1 MKKLFVFMMIT
12 MMVGFATDLSAQKKG
27 REVVCF
33 KSNMDCGDCE
43 KTLYDHLRF
52 EKGIKD
58 LKVDH
63 ASNTIFIEYKAKKN
77 TDEGFAKAIEKKGFK
92 AEKISKEKY
101 KEIVAHSKKQE
112 HNHNHEVHK
121 ERDGF

>member
-1 MKKLFVFMMIT
+1 MKKLIVFIAFVMLA
-12 MMVGFATDLSAQKKG
+12 GFASDLSAQKKG

-33 KSNMDCGDCE
+33 KSDMDCGDCE

-63 ASNTIFIEYKAKKN
+63 VSNTIFIEYKSNKSS
-77 TDEGFAKAIEKKGFK
+77 DESFAEAIEKKGFK
-92 AEKISKEKY
+92 AKKITQEEYKKIVEQAEKEGHDHNQ
-101 KEIVAHSKKQE
+101 EAHR
-112 HNHNHEVHK
+112 
-121 ERDGF
+121 ERE

>member
-1 MKKLFVFMMIT
+1 MKKIIVFITFVMLA
-12 MMVGFATDLSAQKKG
+12 GFASDLSAQKKG

-43 KTLYDHLRF
+43 KALYDHLRF

-77 TDEGFAKAIEKKGFK
+77 TDEGFAESIEKEGYK
-92 AEKISKEKY
+92 AEKISLEEYKKIVENTEK
-101 KEIVAHSKKQE
+101 KG
-112 HNHNHEVHK
+112 HNHTNEVHR
-121 ERDGF
+121 ERQ

>member
-1 MKKLFVFMMIT
+1 MKKIIVFITFVMLA
-12 MMVGFATDLSAQKKG
+12 GFASDLSAQKKG

-43 KTLYDHLRF
+43 KALYDHLRF

-77 TDEGFAKAIEKKGFK
+77 TDEGFAESIEKEGYK
-92 AEKISKEKY
+92 AEKISLEEYKKIVENAEK
-101 KEIVAHSKKQE
+101 QG
-112 HNHNHEVHK
+112 HNHTNEVHR
-121 ERDGF
+121 ERQ

>member
-1 MKKLFVFMMIT
+1 MMIA
-12 MMVGFATDLSAQKKG
+12 GFASDLSAQKKG

-33 KSNMDCGDCE
+33 KSNMDCSDCE
-43 KTLYDHLRF
+43 KALYDHLRF

-77 TDEGFAKAIEKKGFK
+77 THEGFAESIEKEGYK
-92 AEKISKEKY
+92 AEKISLEEYKKVVAKTEKQG
-101 KEIVAHSKKQE
+101 HDHNQE
-112 HNHNHEVHK
+112 AHK
-121 ERDGF
+121 ERE

>member
-1 MKKLFVFMMIT
+1 MKKIIVFITFVMLA
-12 MMVGFATDLSAQKKG
+12 GFASDLSAQKKG

-43 KTLYDHLRF
+43 KALYDHLRF

-77 TDEGFAKAIEKKGFK
+77 TDEGFAESIEKEGYK
-92 AEKISKEKY
+92 AEKISLEEYKKIVENAEK
-101 KEIVAHSKKQE
+101 QG
-112 HNHNHEVHK
+112 HNHTNEAHR
-121 ERDGF
+121 ERQ